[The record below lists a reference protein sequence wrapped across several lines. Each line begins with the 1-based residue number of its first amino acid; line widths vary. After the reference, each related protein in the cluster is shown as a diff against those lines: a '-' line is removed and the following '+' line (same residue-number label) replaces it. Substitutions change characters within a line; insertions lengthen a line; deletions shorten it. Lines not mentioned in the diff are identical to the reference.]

1 MRHAHTPSCAAR
13 KPSLTRMRDDH
24 VMTMRKTLWIEDL
37 AGLALRSAMLLA
49 LVGAPALF

>member
-1 MRHAHTPSCAAR
+1 
-13 KPSLTRMRDDH
+13 MRDDAP
-24 VMTMRKTLWIEDL
+24 MTMRKPHWIEDL

>member
-1 MRHAHTPSCAAR
+1 MTTR
-13 KPSLTRMRDDH
+13 KSLWIE
-24 VMTMRKTLWIEDL
+24 KLGIEDL